1 MSYKNKI
8 EEINLKDLSLSD
20 YLEESLKS
28 DNKNLCKGWDYLKN
42 NLTTK
47 LKNILLDEE
56 YNKITYNSDNVKF
69 ILKEIEG
76 NLNED
81 LKKQLGS
88 FVYVWKDIKRDCE
101 KQESEEKLNKDL
113 TDRDFIFNDN
123 LNIESLKILD
133 GLKVVC
139 VLDISINGLM
149 GNFNRI
155 EEKEGKFIYS
165 ESYKGLMLIPKR
177 SRTRGFLIKKRFY
190 YKELLK

>member
-1 MSYKNKI
+1 MMKFKKKI
-8 EEINLKDLSLSD
+8 EETNLKDLSLSK

-28 DNKNLCKGWDYLKN
+28 DNKYCKGWDYLKI
-42 NLTTK
+42 NLTK
-47 LKNILLDEE
+47 ELKNILLRED
-56 YNKITYNSDNVKF
+56 YNKVFYNDDNVKF
-69 ILKEIEG
+69 ILKEIET

-101 KQESEEKLNKDL
+101 KEEEEEELKKDL
-113 TDRDFIFNDN
+113 TDRGFIFNDN
-123 LNIESLKILD
+123 LDIESLKILD

-139 VLDISINGLM
+139 VMDFSKNGLM
-149 GNFNRI
+149 GSFDKT

-177 SRTRGFLIKKRFY
+177 SRTKGFLINKRFY

>member
-1 MSYKNKI
+1 MDKTYKI
-8 EEINLKDLSLSD
+8 V
-20 YLEESLKS
+20 
-28 DNKNLCKGWDYLKN
+28 LKN
-42 NLTTK
+42 YNGCSEYLLTDI
-47 LKNILLDEE
+47 ND
-56 YNKITYNSDNVKF
+56 SDDIYF

-133 GLKVVC
+133 GLRVVC
-139 VLDISINGLM
+139 IMDFSKNGLM
-149 GNFNRI
+149 GSFDKT

-177 SRTRGFLIKKRFY
+177 SRTRGFLIRKRFY